1 MSDWNNKKEKRPR
14 KDLVAELSR
23 LTADNENLEYAN
35 DFCGKEISRL
45 TARIEQLESEAKSV
59 RDYIEAVYG
68 VPRMRSESSIAALD
82 VLDSRL
88 SKESRINQ
96 MKDKRIELLEAVL
109 VAIVNFDHD
118 QDCLPG
124 CDSIMHEDL
133 CPFCNP
139 ELVMIDMAK
148 KAIAAEDKD
157 DAG

>member
-1 MSDWNNKKEKRPR
+1 MSD
-14 KDLVAELSR
+14 LSER
-23 LTADNENLEYAN
+23 LRGDVCHTVVRECNAAAD
-35 DFCGKEISRL
+35 EI
-45 TARIEQLESEAKSV
+45 EAK
-59 RDYIEAVYG
+59 A
-68 VPRMRSESSIAALD
+68 
-82 VLDSRL
+82 
-88 SKESRINQ
+88 
-96 MKDKRIELLEAVL
+96 KRIELLEAVL

-148 KAIAAEDKD
+148 KAIAAAEDKD

>member
-23 LTADNENLEYAN
+23 LTALKN
-35 DFCGKEISRL
+35 DYYDDRKRL
-45 TARIEQLESEAKSV
+45 TARNEV
-59 RDYIEAVYG
+59 
-68 VPRMRSESSIAALD
+68 
-82 VLDSRL
+82 
-88 SKESRINQ
+88 
-96 MKDKRIELLEAVL
+96 LEAVL